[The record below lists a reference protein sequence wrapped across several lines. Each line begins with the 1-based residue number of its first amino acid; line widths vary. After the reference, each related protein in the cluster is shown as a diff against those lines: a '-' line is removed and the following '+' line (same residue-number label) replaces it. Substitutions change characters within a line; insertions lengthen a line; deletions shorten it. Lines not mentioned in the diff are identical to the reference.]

1 MTKKIV
7 ACLVA
12 VSFLIAAKSFAEDKA
27 PKGAAAKQPKVVE
40 TRINEG
46 DLGRLEVAVGR
57 AVKEAVIAKQGPSG
71 FEYMAKRMK
80 PPKNEKWQDRWNE
93 LGAEGWEAVDHFEN
107 VYIFKRAA
115 IGVASSTIPRV
126 KPAESPAKAE
136 PVAVPVDDKAAK
148 KAEKEVAKAAKEQA
162 KADEK
167 AAKDTEKAA
176 KKADKA
182 KQKELKKAQKEA
194 EKAAKEKEK
203 AAKKQGK

>member
-1 MTKKIV
+1 MTKKLV

-12 VSFLIAAKSFAEDKA
+12 ASFLVTVKAFAEDKA
-27 PKGAAAKQPKVVE
+27 PKAAAAKQPKVVE
-40 TRINEG
+40 ARINEG
-46 DLGRLEVAVGR
+46 DLDRLESTVNR
-57 AVKEAVIAKQGPSG
+57 AVKEAVIAKQGSSG

-80 PPKNEKWQDRWNE
+80 PPKNEKWQNRWNE

-115 IGVASSTIPRV
+115 FGVASATTTRV

-136 PVAVPVDDKAAK
+136 TVAVPVDDKAAK
-148 KAEKEVAKAAKEQA
+148 KAEKEALKADKEKA

-167 AAKDTEKAA
+167 AAKDAEKAA

-182 KQKELKKAQKEA
+182 KEKELKKAQKEA

-203 AAKKQGK
+203 AVKKTGK